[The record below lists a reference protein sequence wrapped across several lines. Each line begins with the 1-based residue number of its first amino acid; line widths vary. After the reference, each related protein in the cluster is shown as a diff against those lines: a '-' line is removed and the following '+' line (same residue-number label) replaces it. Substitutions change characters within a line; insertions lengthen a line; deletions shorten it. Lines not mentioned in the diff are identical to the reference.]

1 MEFVMN
7 IDGIVIG
14 ICFKDIDY
22 SRQNRFVISENGIP
36 KFIVIA
42 DDSLRENEVLNKF
55 KIYLGELPISNLTI
69 TEIVRTFYGMIKESN
84 ENY

>member
-1 MEFVMN
+1 MQFVMN
-7 IDGIVIG
+7 ISGTVVG
-14 ICFKDIDY
+14 TCFEDIDH

-42 DDSLRENEVLNKF
+42 DDSLRENEVLRNF
-55 KIYLGELPISNLTI
+55 KTYLCEGDQNFTI